1 MLTTNQ
7 IFHSESAV
15 YNNSVCIFMSIYIPK
30 KVPDQDY
37 YVIGD
42 FTMATTDGAI
52 EDFTT
57 ATSDDAI
64 GLNSSCVV
72 VVVL

>member
-1 MLTTNQ
+1 MIIDLDMINAL
-7 IFHSESAV
+7 SAAD
-15 YNNSVCIFMSIYIPK
+15 NTFMSIYIPK